1 MESMKCQM
9 ELWLSSRFLIFCGF
23 VNVWLQ
29 PRLEKRVLRVRGH
42 ACEVWSFS
50 RRAQGVTTHMYHAP
64 PTFSITC

>member
-29 PRLEKRVLRVRGH
+29 PRLEKRVLR
-42 ACEVWSFS
+42 
-50 RRAQGVTTHMYHAP
+50 
-64 PTFSITC
+64 